1 MTTTT
6 IKVTPAVDRRSIVQ
20 RPMLASEA
28 RTLIRRGRKSA
39 ARNLT
44 NQNMLIDCRD
54 RQNYVAIP
62 AYKLG
67 RDWFIDRD
75 DLGAFERL
83 VFINESAEPDA
94 GASRELGLFIYT
106 ASVRT
111 DAVRWVAVGNVWP
124 LVTLSASEPTVCAV
138 SNVPD
143 GEGGI
148 LMHRAE
154 VDVFDEARF
163 REALKAVFA

>member
-1 MTTTT
+1 MTSTT
-6 IKVTPAVDRRSIVQ
+6 IKVTPAVERRATVQ

-28 RTLIRRGRKSA
+28 RTLIRRARKSA

-44 NQNMLIDCRD
+44 NQNLLIDCRD

-75 DLGAFERL
+75 DLAAFER
-83 VFINESAEPDA
+83 VAFVNESATPDA

-106 ASVRT
+106 VSVRT
-111 DAVRWVAVGNVWP
+111 DAIRWVAVGNIWP
-124 LVTLSASEPTVCAV
+124 LIALSASEPTVCSV
-138 SNVPD
+138 SSVPD
-143 GEGGI
+143 GNGGT
-148 LMHRAE
+148 LLHRAE